1 MLETLTHS
9 EFYWAD
15 SGRDDALYVHEWI
28 HQFQRPLESVHELN
42 WDAVLFGV
50 PFSKASISPSGASL
64 FPESFRRSWK
74 SFSTYDGDHETDL
87 TPLNVAD
94 LGNVVMHHTDISLC
108 HDNIK
113 NTMIGVRRLF
123 PNSFPIAIGG
133 DHSITAM
140 LVDGLKLWKPAEKW
154 GILQFD
160 THFDLRDPFEQG
172 PTNGTPIRR
181 LIEKGHVKGENIYN
195 IGIHGFFNNRLL
207 FQYAREQKVN
217 YVTVNEV
224 RKKGIVYAVN
234 KALLDLKSRVDSIYM
249 TVDMD
254 VLDICCAPGVPAST
268 PRGLM
273 IDELLEGVYRAG
285 LSQLVK
291 AMDIVCLDPM
301 RDPITHPTVKAGT
314 YVFLT
319 FLSALKTRRKNS
331 DR

>member
-1 MLETLTHS
+1 MLETLTAP
-9 EFYWAD
+9 EFFWGD
-15 SGRDDALYVHEWI
+15 SGREDALYVHEWI
-28 HQFQRPLESVHELN
+28 HQFHKPLETDHDLE

-50 PFSKASISPSGASL
+50 PFAKASISPSGASL

-74 SFSTYDGDHETDL
+74 SFSTYDGDHGTDL
-87 TPLNVAD
+87 TALKIAD
-94 LGNVVMHHTDISLC
+94 LGNVVMNHTNISLC

-113 NTMIGVRRLF
+113 TTIQGVKKLF
-123 PNSFPIAIGG
+123 INSFPIGIGG

-140 LVDGLKLWKPAEKW
+140 LVAGLKEWKPAQKW

-160 THFDLRDPFEQG
+160 THFDLRDPSEQG

-181 LIEKGHVKGENIYN
+181 LIEEGHVKGENIYN
-195 IGIHGFFNNRLL
+195 VGIHGFFNNRLL
-207 FQYAREQKVN
+207 FQFAKEQKVN

-224 RKKGIVYAVN
+224 RKKGMARVVN
-234 KALLDLKSRVDSIYM
+234 AALLYLEKRVDSIYM

-285 LSQLVK
+285 LSQKVK
-291 AMDIVCLDPM
+291 GMDIVCLDPM
-301 RDPITHPTVKAGT
+301 RDNVSQSTVKAGT

-319 FLSALKTRRKNS
+319 FLSALKTRKDQR
-331 DR
+331 